1 MSEHE
6 SWWEEWGDPLID
18 AGMALWNY
26 NESQDANEQQS
37 QDLQAGYQQA
47 NPWSMYQ
54 PAMGAGLVNLLA
66 DPSRITETPGY
77 QFAYDQGLQALFAKQ
92 AATGQRMSGRAMTE
106 TMQYGQGLASQMYN
120 QEMDRY
126 ASLAGA
132 NQGSTGNI
140 GGQQAALTDQ
150 ANFNQGYFLNQ
161 LFNTGNTASTS
172 PTDQGTGGTLNLYNN
187 DPGNIASP

>member
-1 MSEHE
+1 
-6 SWWEEWGDPLID
+6 
-18 AGMALWNY
+18 MALWNY

-150 ANFNQGYFLNQ
+150 ANFNQGYFKGQ
-161 LFNTGNTASTS
+161 EGH
-172 PTDQGTGGTLNLYNN
+172 
-187 DPGNIASP
+187 